1 MKHIIY
7 QMQLADGRSYA
18 FEIDIERE
26 TNGGGVSAGTHAD
39 WTLLENNRCSNC
51 PLDPA
56 TTSYCPAA
64 VDIEKIAEQFDET
77 LSIVRADV
85 WVHTSERSYFK
96 NTDSQTFLRSIFG
109 VIMASSAC
117 PILVRLKPLAHFHL
131 PFANLEET
139 IYRLV
144 GTYLIKQY
152 LLLREGGGDPDW
164 ELKGIEQLYMELK
177 AVNTHFMKRLRT
189 ASREDATI
197 NALQS
202 YVSIAS
208 IVGMGVDDIL
218 GKMLPILRTG
228 L

>member
-1 MKHIIY
+1 MNCITY
-7 QMQLADGRSYA
+7 QLQLTDGREYT

-26 TNGGGVSAGTHAD
+26 GPDVAAPAREHAA
-39 WTLLENNRCSNC
+39 WTRLDNNRCSNC
-51 PLDPA
+51 PLDAQAVP
-56 TTSYCPAA
+56 YCPAA
-64 VDIEKIAEQFDET
+64 VDIEVIAEQFVET
-77 LSIVRADV
+77 LSIERADV

-109 VIMASSAC
+109 VVMASSAC
-117 PILVRLKPLAHFHL
+117 PILARLKPLAHFHL

-139 IYRLV
+139 IHRLV

-152 LLLREGGGDPDW
+152 MALREGSGEPDW
-164 ELKGIEQLYMELK
+164 ELHGLEKLYAELK
-177 AVNTHFMKRLRT
+177 TVNMHFMKRLRT
-189 ASREDATI
+189 ASREDASI

-218 GKMLPILRTG
+218 GKMLPLLRKG